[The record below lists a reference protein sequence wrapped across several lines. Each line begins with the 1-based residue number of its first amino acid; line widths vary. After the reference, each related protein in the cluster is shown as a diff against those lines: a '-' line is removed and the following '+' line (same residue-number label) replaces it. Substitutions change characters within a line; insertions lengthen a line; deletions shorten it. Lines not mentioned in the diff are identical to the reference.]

1 MWSFTT
7 IELSVFPMTKGLGDV
22 SERIWSLLS
31 STERVG
37 PQGGG
42 ASPVVKI
49 GENFCIR
56 PKCKAKYRKTIVNFD
71 VSDVEL

>member
-1 MWSFTT
+1 MSSLATT
-7 IELSVFPMTKGLGDV
+7 VSSVFPMNKGLEDV
-22 SERIWSLLS
+22 SERQWSLLS

-42 ASPVVKI
+42 ASSVVKI

>member
-7 IELSVFPMTKGLGDV
+7 IVSSVFPMAEGPADV
-22 SERIWSLLS
+22 SERLWSLLS

-42 ASPVVKI
+42 ASSVVKI

-56 PKCKAKYRKTIVNFD
+56 PKYYKEMFINYTTAKP
-71 VSDVEL
+71 

>member
-7 IELSVFPMTKGLGDV
+7 IVSPAFPMTKGLGDV
-22 SERIWSLLS
+22 SERLWSLLS

-49 GENFCIR
+49 GKTFCIR
-56 PKCKAKYRKTIVNFD
+56 PKCKAKFKNYTTAKP
-71 VSDVEL
+71 